1 MKCITWINPSSIL
14 SIVYEVRF
22 ITRNDIYITFFCKP
36 NTYIFHKSSFTCP
49 FLLQKKHA
57 IVLLGLVYLGLLN
70 ETFFFF
76 LHCKLLAFLSFLS
89 CLILTL
95 WVIKLALT
103 WFSCFNLL
111 FSYTHIVK
119 NSLMN
124 HFPLYML

>member
-1 MKCITWINPSSIL
+1 
-14 SIVYEVRF
+14 
-22 ITRNDIYITFFCKP
+22 
-36 NTYIFHKSSFTCP
+36 
-49 FLLQKKHA
+49 
-57 IVLLGLVYLGLLN
+57 
-70 ETFFFF
+70 
-76 LHCKLLAFLSFLS
+76 LLAFVSFLS